1 MASLLII
8 GAGAIGRGYLP
19 WMFTPGRYD
28 FVFVDRDPAIIARMR
43 AAGGYSTWRVRN
55 DRLEQRVVPVR
66 AACMPEE
73 FSLLAYPDIAAVF
86 INVGPRHAARAAA
99 ILGSSSLP
107 VILCENDPAAVA
119 AVQAACPL
127 ERVYFAVPD
136 VITSNTA
143 PAALLA
149 QDPLAIVS
157 EDGALFLDNAV
168 TAADLDGELQRLPR
182 TELIN
187 TQWTAKLYLHNTP
200 HCVAAYLGA
209 LLGVRFVHEAMHHPE
224 ADRIVQGAMDEMLRA
239 LKLSWDIPHRFLDWY
254 AAKEMQRFRC
264 RHLHDPI
271 TRVARE
277 PLRKLEPGGR
287 LMGAAQMCLSMGFVP
302 NNLLTGI
309 ASAMLFENR
318 DDADY
323 HLSFMRRALPL
334 DGYLTHVLNLR
345 AGESLEIVLRERLD
359 GIMARLAAL
368 RGQGRQDGQGGD
380 PDGDPGEGRAYG

>member
-19 WMFTPGRYD
+19 WMFAPGRYD
-28 FVFVDRDPAIIARMR
+28 FIFVDRDPAIIARMQM
-43 AAGGYSTWRVRN
+43 AGRYSTWRVRN
-55 DRLEQRVVPVR
+55 DQLEERVVPVR
-66 AACMPEE
+66 AAFRPEA
-73 FSLLAYPDIAAVF
+73 FSPAMQSDLMADIAAVF
-86 INVGPRHAARAAA
+86 INVGPRHATNAAA
-99 ILGSSSLP
+99 ILGPSSLP
-107 VILCENDPAAVA
+107 VILCENDPATVT

-127 ERVYFAVPD
+127 SRVYFAVPD

-157 EDGALFLDNAV
+157 EDGALFLDAGVNE
-168 TAADLDGELQRLPR
+168 TELEGDLHRLP
-182 TELIN
+182 TAELIN

-209 LLGVRFVHEAMHHPE
+209 LLGVRFVHEAMQHPE

-254 AAKEMQRFRC
+254 AAKELQRFRC

-345 AGESLEIVLRERLD
+345 SGESLEIVLRERLD
-359 GIMARLAAL
+359 GIMARLAGL
-368 RGQGRQDGQGGD
+368 RGQGIQDK
-380 PDGDPGEGRAYG
+380 AHA